1 MSRRAAGALVALAA
15 VILVFAL
22 WRQLGGRER
31 ARPASVPATG
41 PETAPATAETAA
53 PDRELVRRTV
63 TLWLPGPGGK
73 IGPLVADVES
83 AAERSAQLDALLA
96 ALLAARPED
105 ELAPL
110 LPTPLAGVSTLVG
123 PEGIVYVDLRG
134 ESGAE
139 PPGAGSTLELQ
150 RVYAIVHTVL
160 RNEPA
165 LAGVVLLWNG
175 VQRPSF
181 SGHVDTSRPLVVRP
195 ELETR

>member
-15 VILVFAL
+15 VILLFAL

-31 ARPASVPATG
+31 ARPASVPAAA
-41 PETAPATAETAA
+41 PETAPETAA